1 MSETNLIGLEN
12 TMSSKSKSAGSIA
25 PKERIN
31 ISYKPA
37 VGNAKEGVELPFKV
51 LVLGDFTLRGVD
63 SPLEERAL
71 ININR
76 NNFSSVMADLD
87 LKVNFSVENKMSTA
101 EGDAIE
107 VSLDINK
114 LSDFEPDSIIE
125 QVDELKKVLELRDA
139 LKALKG
145 PIGNSP
151 QMRKQIRQILSDD
164 KSRTDLRRE
173 LGMPVSK

>member
-1 MSETNLIGLEN
+1 MSTRAKN
-12 TMSSKSKSAGSIA
+12 AGSVA

-37 VGNAKEGVELPFKV
+37 IGNAKEGVELPFKV
-51 LVLGDFTLRGVD
+51 LILGDFTLRGTD

-71 ININR
+71 MNINR
-76 NNFSSVMADLD
+76 NNFSSVMAGLD
-87 LKVNFSVENKMSTA
+87 LKVNFSVENKMSTVK
-101 EGDAIE
+101 GDAIE

>member
-1 MSETNLIGLEN
+1 
-12 TMSSKSKSAGSIA
+12 
-25 PKERIN
+25 
-31 ISYKPA
+31 
-37 VGNAKEGVELPFKV
+37 
-51 LVLGDFTLRGVD
+51 
-63 SPLEERAL
+63 
-71 ININR
+71 
-76 NNFSSVMADLD
+76 
-87 LKVNFSVENKMSTA
+87 MSTA

-125 QVDELKKVLELRDA
+125 QVDELKKVLKLRDA